1 MVFTLS
7 ADILSVT
14 VQRIYIYT
22 YMHAL
27 KLKPVVLGQL
37 PKQERNTAENR
48 NGKNIE
54 IKGPYPSGLKKKKT
68 TKQNHKKT

>member
-27 KLKPVVLGQL
+27 KLKPVVLG
-37 PKQERNTAENR
+37 
-48 NGKNIE
+48 
-54 IKGPYPSGLKKKKT
+54 
-68 TKQNHKKT
+68 